1 MSLPNVSRERTW
13 WVTAAPIGVW
23 WPTQGLGHGLLS
35 CLGGQQQLPH
45 KAAALQGLSV
55 AWLQP
60 NLKAM
65 IYSVLC
71 EYFHKTTCDDL
82 NYR

>member
-1 MSLPNVSRERTW
+1 MSLANVSRERTR
-13 WVTAAPIGVW
+13 WVMAAPIGGHLRGWVMVSCPVW
-23 WPTQGLGHGLLS
+23 VANNSFCTRLLL
-35 CLGGQQQLPH
+35 CR
-45 KAAALQGLSV
+45 GLSV

>member
-1 MSLPNVSRERTW
+1 MGHGSTHR
-13 WVTAAPIGVW
+13 
-23 WPTQGLGHGLLS
+23 WPTQGLGHGLLP
-35 CLGGQQQLPH
+35 CLGGQQQLLH